1 MGRLYVETVNWN
13 TKYSTEIIAN
23 ITLKN
28 KTDQTFTGYVDI
40 VNGTDGTYTGSG
52 AIHLIMDAANA
63 SATQTTTLGGSK
75 SFTTVSVKNG
85 TLIYSAPAA
94 AESLTVSGG
103 TLLLSHS
110 DTPKATSQLAA
121 ALAAI
126 IGAIALAVCAI
137 RRRR

>member
-52 AIHLIMDAANA
+52 AIHLIMDTA
-63 SATQTTTLGGSK
+63 QTPPLHRQSI
-75 SFTTVSVKNG
+75 SEV
-85 TLIYSAPAA
+85 
-94 AESLTVSGG
+94 
-103 TLLLSHS
+103 
-110 DTPKATSQLAA
+110 QR
-121 ALAAI
+121 AL
-126 IGAIALAVCAI
+126 
-137 RRRR
+137 RPFQ